1 MTAEQIIGLA
11 LALILMLAG
20 LVGSVLPGLPGTPLV
35 LAAAVGHKLYFGPTG
50 AAWWLLALLAL
61 LTALS
66 IVMDY
71 LASVYGAKRFGA
83 SWRGATGAIVGGLI
97 GLCFSLP
104 GLLVGPFL
112 GALVFEM
119 AGGRD
124 WKASS
129 RAGVGATLG
138 LLAGA
143 LGKLA
148 CCLAMMGTFT
158 ADVIYRSVG

>member
-1 MTAEQIIGLA
+1 
-11 LALILMLAG
+11 
-20 LVGSVLPGLPGTPLV
+20 
-35 LAAAVGHKLYFGPTG
+35 
-50 AAWWLLALLAL
+50 
-61 LTALS
+61 
-66 IVMDY
+66 
-71 LASVYGAKRFGA
+71 
-83 SWRGATGAIVGGLI
+83 
-97 GLCFSLP
+97 
-104 GLLVGPFL
+104 VGPFV

-148 CCLAMMGTFT
+148 CCLAMMGAFT